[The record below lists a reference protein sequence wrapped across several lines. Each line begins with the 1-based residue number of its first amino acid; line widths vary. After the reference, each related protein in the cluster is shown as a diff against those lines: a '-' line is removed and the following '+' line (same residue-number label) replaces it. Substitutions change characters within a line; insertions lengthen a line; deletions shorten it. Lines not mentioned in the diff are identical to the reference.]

1 MRDRVTNWTAI
12 FVTTLFLPYCFTMI
26 VSGAYVDQQARERSG
41 ICLIDSQGTEMD
53 MEEFLPYMLAGQ
65 INLEYEEEALK
76 AQAVIARTNVMK
88 ALKGKTKEKIDNL
101 SLVYLSPADFE
112 NSFGE
117 KKRERIMG
125 KLKQVVKSTAGKVL
139 TYQDQYIEALY
150 HKVSIGTTVSASEIY
165 GKNIP
170 YLIGVDSSQDVEA
183 EEYMTMSEMEKEEV
197 LERIKTKIRGE
208 GLTVENLMEQ
218 LKIGEKTQTGFV
230 RTVQIGQEQIKG
242 EEWQELFSL
251 PSTNFY
257 LEEYEGRLRT
267 ISLGQGHCMGLSQ
280 YGANEMAKEEKSY
293 EDILD
298 WYYPGT
304 KLSKIE
310 KTE

>member
-1 MRDRVTNWTAI
+1 MKDRATNWAAI

-26 VSGAYVDQQARERSG
+26 VSGAYVDQQEKEKSG
-41 ICLIDSQGTEMD
+41 ITLTGSQGERFD

-76 AQAVIARTNVMK
+76 AQAVIARTNVMNT
-88 ALKGKTKEKIDNL
+88 LKGKTEEKIDNL
-101 SLVYLSPADFE
+101 SLVYLAPADFE

-125 KLKQVVKSTAGKVL
+125 ELRQAVRNTAGKVL
-139 TYQDQYIEALY
+139 TYENDYIEALY
-150 HKVSIGTTVSASEIY
+150 HKVSIGTTVSAAEIY
-165 GKNIP
+165 GKNIF
-170 YLIGVDSSQDVEA
+170 YLTGVDSSQDVES
-183 EEYMTMSEMEKEEV
+183 EDYMTIKEIQKEEA
-197 LERIKTKIRGE
+197 LSLIRTKIKG
-208 GLTVENLMEQ
+208 ENLTPDNLMTQ
-218 LKIGEKTQTGFV
+218 LKIGEKTQSGFV
-230 RTVQIGQEQIKG
+230 KTVQIGTESLSG
-242 EEWQELFSL
+242 EEWQALFGL

-293 EDILD
+293 KEILA

-310 KTE
+310 KAE

>member
-1 MRDRVTNWTAI
+1 M
-12 FVTTLFLPYCFTMI
+12 
-26 VSGAYVDQQARERSG
+26 DQQARERSG
-41 ICLIDSQGTEMD
+41 ITLTDSQGQQMD

-65 INLEYEEEALK
+65 INLEYEEEVLK
-76 AQAVIARTNVMK
+76 AQAIIARTNVMN
-88 ALKGKTKEKIDNL
+88 ALKGKKEEKIDNL

-117 KKRERIMG
+117 KKRERIMAN
-125 KLKQVVKSTAGKVL
+125 LKQAVKNTAGKVL
-139 TYQDQYIEALY
+139 TYENQCIEALY
-150 HKVSIGTTVSASEIY
+150 HKVSIGTTVSAAEIY

-170 YLIGVDSSQDVEA
+170 YLTGVDSSQDVES
-183 EEYMTMSEMEKEEV
+183 EDYMTIKEIEKEEA
-197 LERIKTKIRGE
+197 LSLIKTKIKGE
-208 GLTVENLMEQ
+208 GLTADNLMEQ
-218 LKIGEKTQTGFV
+218 LQVGEKTQSGFV
-230 RTVQIGQEQIKG
+230 KTVQIGG
-242 EEWQELFSL
+242 ETLRGVDWQTLFDL

-257 LEEYEGRLRT
+257 LEEYGGRLRT

-293 EDILD
+293 KEILE

-304 KLSKIE
+304 KLSEIQ